1 MLCRAEIFLFRGV
14 LSGAIRRCR
23 ITSCGHSQIV
33 GANDLTFISKQTGFV
48 NPLRTNPHL
57 IADRDGI
64 GALMINRDT
73 GYWSRRYSQDLY
85 LQV

>member
-1 MLCRAEIFLFRGV
+1 MDTSTLAQF
-14 LSGAIRRCR
+14 
-23 ITSCGHSQIV
+23 TSCGHSQIV
-33 GANDLTFISKQTGFV
+33 GPNYLAFNSEQTSFV
-48 NPLRTNPHL
+48 NPFRTNPHL

-73 GYWSRRYSQDLY
+73 GYWSRRYIQDLY